1 MTTTD
6 NPIRSSGVLLHPT
19 SLPSPFGIG
28 DLGPSAYAWVDALV
42 KTRQTWWQI
51 LPLGPT
57 GYGDSPYQCFSA
69 FAGNPYLIS
78 PQLLVE
84 EGLLDPGDCDNG
96 GFPANIVLYGPVIQ
110 FKNYLL
116 EKAWQRF
123 QAGRAGSLRTAFES
137 FCAEESAWLED
148 YALFMAIKDRHQQ
161 RSWLEWDTAARMREP
176 TYLQNVRAESQ
187 GAIGLHRFRQ
197 FLFYRQWRKLKAYAN
212 ERGIKII
219 GDIPIFVSPDSA
231 DVWGNPDQFLLDSQ
245 RKPKAVA
252 GVPPDYFSATGQL
265 WGNPHYDWEAMKKT
279 GFAWWVERFRA
290 TTKLVDLVRLDHFR
304 GFQAYWEVPAGSPN
318 AIKGRWVLAPGEK
331 LLATVRTALGG
342 LPIIAEDLGVIT
354 PEVDGLR
361 LAFELPG
368 MRILQFAFGEG
379 AENRFLPHNYEART
393 VVYTG
398 THDNDTTWGWYHE
411 LDETARDHVRRY
423 LGRDGT
429 DIAWDFIR
437 AAWSSVGSS
446 AIAPLQDIL
455 NLGTE
460 ARMNFP
466 GKPQGNWAWRFHESQ
481 VNSLCLDRLTEMT
494 EMYGRSRIEKGEREA
509 KSS

>member
-6 NPIRSSGVLLHPT
+6 QAIRSSGVLLHPT
-19 SLPSPFGIG
+19 SLPSSFGIG

-42 KTRQTWWQI
+42 QAKQTWWQI
-51 LPLGPT
+51 LPIGPT

-69 FAGNPYLIS
+69 FAGNPYIVS
-78 PQLLVE
+78 PQHLVE
-84 EGLLDPGDCDNG
+84 DGLLDPGDCDNG

-110 FKNYLL
+110 FKNFLL

-123 QAGRAGSLRTAFES
+123 QAGRGSVLKPAFEK
-137 FCAEESAWLED
+137 FCAEESAWLDD
-148 YALFMAIKDRHQQ
+148 YALFMAIKDRHQL
-161 RSWLEWDTAARMREP
+161 RSWLDWETPARMREP
-176 TYLQNVRAESQ
+176 AYLQRVRTESASVFGQ
-187 GAIGLHRFRQ
+187 HRFRQ
-197 FLFYRQWRKLKAYAN
+197 FLFFRQWRQLKSYAN

-231 DVWGNPDQFLLDSQ
+231 DVWGSPHLFALDSE
-245 RKPKAVA
+245 RKPEMVA

-265 WGNPHYDWEAMKKT
+265 WGNPHYDWTAMEKT

-318 AIKGRWVLAPGEK
+318 AIKGRWVLAPGQR
-331 LLATVRTALGG
+331 LLEAVKAKLGG

-354 PEVDGLR
+354 PEVDALR
-361 LAFELPG
+361 RAFDLPG

-379 AENRFLPHNYEART
+379 ATNRFLPHNYDANT

-398 THDNDTTWGWYHE
+398 THDNDTTCGWYRAA
-411 LDETARDHVRRY
+411 DEVIRDHVRRY
-423 LGRDGT
+423 LARDGA
-429 DIAWDFIR
+429 DVAWDFIR
-437 AAWSSVGSS
+437 AAWSSVAAC

-466 GKPQGNWAWRFHESQ
+466 GKPQGNWSWRLPPSQ
-481 VNSLCLDRLTEMT
+481 LNLQCLDRLIELTEL
-494 EMYGRSRIEKGEREA
+494 YGRGRIEK
-509 KSS
+509 SVSV